1 MYIYICTVLYAHTY
15 GRELHVH
22 NGSHWWSLCGSVSS
36 YITGGWLLLTPLEKW
51 WSSSLGMMTF
61 PKKRWKVIK
70 CHGSKPPTRYISVPQ
85 VATSMHLWLDSD
97 QNLKLTG
104 KTPSTTL
111 TQLSVTHVVDGPL
124 CKYLLVI
131 MVRLELA
138 PPWGLSMWPA
148 KLWDEKDSGEEEK
161 MLPSGKRRQSLQAVS
176 IFDLPWAKIWMFQ
189 PG

>member
-1 MYIYICTVLYAHTY
+1 MEISSCFLAMAIMATPSPHAYSSRHLLPIAAGA
-15 GRELHVH
+15 GRASAGLTCNKVMPRDP
-22 NGSHWWSLCGSVSS
+22 CGSVSS

-97 QNLKLTG
+97 QNLKLTR

-131 MVRLELA
+131 MARL
-138 PPWGLSMWPA
+138 
-148 KLWDEKDSGEEEK
+148 
-161 MLPSGKRRQSLQAVS
+161 
-176 IFDLPWAKIWMFQ
+176 
-189 PG
+189 